1 MEQSK
6 LEKIKEAAYMAM
18 VDFAKSDRAVPN
30 ASEIDAVLKR
40 MDATGCKGLAK
51 NMKLELWVIVRDCI
65 MFTNREQLDKIEK
78 ALLGIIARY
87 GREKEV
93 RRKSFSLT
101 KEQLSDEYVYQRQ
114 TARHQ
119 AKSDDEASM
128 SDFDNTR
135 IAWDSYDMMQAFE
148 DGYTAHEQSI
158 WRSADVELPEEGD
171 VVLALDNDGG
181 YVLAV
186 RSGRNWKDVNRL
198 NLRFIGHSWEKLLGD
213 VAFPIVAWMPIPSLP
228 ETILMMR

>member
-18 VDFAKSDRAVPN
+18 VDFAKSDRDVPN
-30 ASEIDAVLKR
+30 ASEIAAVLKR

-65 MFTNREQLDKIEK
+65 TFTNREQLDKIEK

-87 GREKEV
+87 GREKEA

-101 KEQLSDEYVYQRQ
+101 KWLSF
-114 TARHQ
+114 
-119 AKSDDEASM
+119 DD
-128 SDFDNTR
+128 
-135 IAWDSYDMMQAFE
+135 
-148 DGYTAHEQSI
+148 
-158 WRSADVELPEEGD
+158 ELPEEENQS
-171 VVLALDNDGG
+171 VLILSNGIMKIATFDKQTREFCVKATPSGERIFRPNDI
-181 YVLAV
+181 
-186 RSGRNWKDVNRL
+186 D
-198 NLRFIGHSWEKLLGD
+198 F
-213 VAFPIVAWMPIPSLP
+213 WMPIPSLP

>member
-1 MEQSK
+1 
-6 LEKIKEAAYMAM
+6 MAM

-65 MFTNREQLDKIEK
+65 TFTNREQLDKIEK

-128 SDFDNTR
+128 TSCRKKR
-135 IAWDSYDMMQAFE
+135 ISQC
-148 DGYTAHEQSI
+148 
-158 WRSADVELPEEGD
+158 
-171 VVLALDNDGG
+171 
-181 YVLAV
+181 
-186 RSGRNWKDVNRL
+186 
-198 NLRFIGHSWEKLLGD
+198 
-213 VAFPIVAWMPIPSLP
+213 
-228 ETILMMR
+228 

>member
-18 VDFAKSDRAVPN
+18 VDFAKSDRDVPN
-30 ASEIDAVLKR
+30 ASEIAAVLKR

-65 MFTNREQLDKIEK
+65 TFTNREQLDKIEK

-87 GREKEV
+87 GREKEA

-148 DGYTAHEQSI
+148 DGYTAHEQSQ
-158 WRSADVELPEEGD
+158 WRSVDDELPEEENQS
-171 VVLALDNDGG
+171 VLILSNGIMKIATFDKQTREFCVKATPSGERIFRPNDI
-181 YVLAV
+181 
-186 RSGRNWKDVNRL
+186 D
-198 NLRFIGHSWEKLLGD
+198 F
-213 VAFPIVAWMPIPSLP
+213 WMPIPSLP

>member
-30 ASEIDAVLKR
+30 ASEIAAVLKR

-65 MFTNREQLDKIEK
+65 TFTNREQLDKIEK

-119 AKSDDEASM
+119 AKSEDEASM

-135 IAWDSYDMMQAFE
+135 PAWNSYDMKQAFE
-148 DGYTAHEQSI
+148 DGYTAHEQSQ
-158 WRSADVELPEEGD
+158 WRSVDDELPEEGIL
-171 VVLALDNDGG
+171 VLVAIDPKFYFHSYDIGRYDGKG
-181 YVLAV
+181 WWDCH
-186 RSGRNWKDVNRL
+186 G
-198 NLRFIGHSWEKLLGD
+198 IGSFRDSVTHWRKL
-213 VAFPIVAWMPIPSLP
+213 PSLP
-228 ETILMMR
+228 DTNLVMR